1 MTASQ
6 KNAAFLAATDA
17 ATRRDV
23 LNSIAQHYGITAQE
37 ALAEVTDPEAE
48 HLLDYLTGSVRSAV
62 SVLMQRH
69 ALA

>member
-23 LNSIAQHYGITAQE
+23 LNSIAQHYGITTEDAYE
-37 ALAEVTDPEAE
+37 EVTDPEAE

-62 SVLMQRH
+62 SVLMRRH
-69 ALA
+69 ALV